1 MIGVDDR
8 FSLYYTTNV
17 AFFSCWDPL
26 ETRWFIW
33 FILLHK
39 LVSYSHRFT
48 SGWSMVFGTWSVME
62 ANSAAIPP
70 HTTDVSQPFDSS
82 PPQTPFNVHSLL
94 SLSPLSF
101 PPSPT
106 SLSPTTLESSVQSS
120 PLSNSSSPCFDEHNN
135 VHCRSSADTTDQDDL
150 TCLSWLHQ
158 RGSSLLP
165 IQPLPKI
172 NQPETRQASAP
183 ADSLLYPSPN
193 KPPYSFSSLI
203 FMAIEGSPNK
213 LLPVKGIYE
222 WIVNRFPYYR
232 TASGG
237 WRNSVRHNLSL
248 SKSFRRIQRD
258 RSQVGG
264 ATVVTHRKASFEK
277 PLV

>member
-1 MIGVDDR
+1 
-8 FSLYYTTNV
+8 
-17 AFFSCWDPL
+17 
-26 ETRWFIW
+26 
-33 FILLHK
+33 
-39 LVSYSHRFT
+39 
-48 SGWSMVFGTWSVME
+48 
-62 ANSAAIPP
+62 
-70 HTTDVSQPFDSS
+70 
-82 PPQTPFNVHSLL
+82 
-94 SLSPLSF
+94 
-101 PPSPT
+101 
-106 SLSPTTLESSVQSS
+106 
-120 PLSNSSSPCFDEHNN
+120 
-135 VHCRSSADTTDQDDL
+135 DDL

-183 ADSLLYPSPN
+183 ADSLLYSSPN

-258 RSQVGG
+258 KGQYRASLLEVLRKTHNYHSSNSNLVNMPALFEEDYGTSVVCDSDSLSHSLLMSTPSSEILTSDNPTLFENSSGALTPDHEELVTMEAVEEEEEEEEAGEEMEKDPLLDSGYIELHYYQCHQYQYLVLPGDAELDLESVEILQLDAEAQEAAGSLLDLAGG
-264 ATVVTHRKASFEK
+264 GHQC
-277 PLV
+277 LY